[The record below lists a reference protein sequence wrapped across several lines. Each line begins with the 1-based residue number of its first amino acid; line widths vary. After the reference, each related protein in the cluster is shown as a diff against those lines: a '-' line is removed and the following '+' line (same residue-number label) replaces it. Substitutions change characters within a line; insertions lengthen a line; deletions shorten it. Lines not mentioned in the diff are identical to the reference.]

1 MSAKLLSFSLI
12 TAISLPAALTAQD
25 APAAGEPN
33 VKIEQPSTTDEDRE
47 KVRLTDGPTPEL
59 PTETEG
65 DAPKPP
71 TPDIS
76 GKDEKTPIPASI
88 EKMSDED
95 KQKLGSL
102 LQDAS
107 TYLGG
112 IRVQE
117 AFEKLVE
124 AEAMAPDYAAIHNL
138 LGAAHTKSRN
148 FDKAAVSFGRAVEL
162 DPRAFM
168 SKFNLTE
175 IHFVQGKFAEA
186 EKEFRELLEINP
198 KIPEATKA
206 LIEFKILVCLLKQDD
221 EKGAMAI
228 LDTYDFL
235 DDHPGF
241 YFGNAAIH
249 FNKGEENKA
258 RAWMA
263 SANRGYPPQQNS
275 IYTDSFIEIGWVE
288 NLQ

>member
-1 MSAKLLSFSLI
+1 MSTKLLSFSLI
-12 TAISLPAALTAQD
+12 AAISLPAALFAQD
-25 APAAGEPN
+25 APPAGEPN
-33 VKIEQPSTTDEDRE
+33 VKIEQPKGPDEDRE
-47 KVRLTDGPTPEL
+47 KVRLTDGPAPEL
-59 PTETEG
+59 PAGTEDGTPPPP
-65 DAPKPP
+65 APGVPEE
-71 TPDIS
+71 
-76 GKDEKTPIPASI
+76 DEKSQIPKSI

-95 KQKLGSL
+95 KQKLGGL
-102 LQDAS
+102 LQDAAS
-107 TYLGG
+107 YLGG

-124 AEAMAPDYAAIHNL
+124 AESMAPDYAAIHNL

-148 FDKAAVSFGRAVEL
+148 FDKAAISFSRAVEL
-162 DPRAFM
+162 NPKAFM

-198 KIPEATKA
+198 KMPESTKA
-206 LIEFKILVCLLKQDD
+206 LIEFKVLVCLLKQDD
-221 EKGAMAI
+221 EKGAMVI

-241 YFGNAAIH
+241 YFGNAAVH
-249 FNKGEENKA
+249 FHKGEENKA

-263 SANRGYPPQQNS
+263 SANRVYPPQMNS
-275 IYTDSFIEIGWVE
+275 IYIDSFIEIGWVE